1 MPVVIVEMDSSQWED
16 QTGLVYHF
24 PKRYLK
30 HLPEGA
36 EAIYYKGRMKD
47 KKFAASRLSRAPHY
61 FGTAR
66 IGEVRPDPHDPKG
79 SFFAHIE
86 NFAPFAEPV
95 PTKIEGEYL
104 ETVPSNLAS
113 NYWRISVRL
122 ISQTDY
128 DAILSQ
134 AQFRPVQPN
143 ELIQLDQE
151 DPIDFVSA
159 NEGSQTTYFGTRYE
173 RRKDLRLKAIEIHGL
188 DCKACGFDFEQA
200 YGEHAKG
207 FIHVHHVVPISKFGG
222 EKPVNPATDLVTLCA
237 NCHAM
242 VHRKRDST
250 LSIDELKAM
259 LRGRWVFQL

>member
-16 QTGLVYHF
+16 QTGVVYHF

-30 HLPEGA
+30 FLPEGTEVA
-36 EAIYYKGRMKD
+36 YYKGQIKD
-47 KKFAASRLSRAPHY
+47 KTFAASRLSPAPHY

-66 IGEVRPDPHDPKG
+66 IGAVSADPLSAKNDY
-79 SFFAHIE
+79 FAVIE
-86 NFAPFAEPV
+86 NFTPFAEAV
-95 PTKIEGEYL
+95 PAKIAGEYL
-104 ETVPSNLAS
+104 ETVPDNRAS
-113 NYWRISVRL
+113 NYWRDGVRPV
-122 ISQTDY
+122 SQTDY
-128 DAILSQ
+128 DAILSH
-134 AQFRPVQPN
+134 AQLLPAQPN
-143 ELIQLDQE
+143 EVVQLRQE

-159 NEGSQTTYFGTRYE
+159 NEGNKTTYFGTRYE

-188 DCKACGFDFEQA
+188 DCKGCGFDFEQV

-207 FIHVHHVVPISKFGG
+207 FIHVHHVMPISKFGG
-222 EKPVNPATDLVTLCA
+222 EKQVDPATDLITLCA

-259 LRGRWVFQL
+259 VRGRWVFQP